1 MVDIHSHILP
11 GVDDGSPALETSL
24 AMLEMAAA
32 DGITDIVATPHA
44 NHEYAFQP
52 LVIEEKIREL
62 SAHMGDRIR
71 IHRGCDLHLSFDN
84 IQDALAN
91 PTRYTINHRRYLLV
105 EFSDLLIPKTSGEVF
120 FRMLSAGIV
129 PIITH
134 PERNHLLHTRI
145 EMLEAWVQ
153 SGCLLQVTA
162 LSFFGRFGKQAK
174 SFGDELMRRGLV
186 HIVAS
191 DAHDTEHR
199 PPQLREAYA
208 HVVATH
214 GSAVGERLFVTNPMA
229 TLIGDPI
236 VHQDPPPPEP
246 KKPWYRFW

>member
-11 GVDDGSPALETSL
+11 GVDDGSPTLETSV

-32 DGITDIVATPHA
+32 DGTTDIVATPHA
-44 NHEYAFQP
+44 NHQYAFQP
-52 LVIEEKIREL
+52 LVIEDKIRDL
-62 SAHMGDRIR
+62 TAQMGDRIR

-91 PTRYTINHRRYLLV
+91 PKRYTINHRNYLLV
-105 EFSDLLIPKTSGEVF
+105 EFSDMLIPRTTGEVF
-120 FRMLSAGIV
+120 FRMLSAGMV

-134 PERNHLLHTRI
+134 PERNGLLHTRI
-145 EMLEAWVQ
+145 EMLQAWVE

-162 LSFFGRFGKQAK
+162 LSFLGRFGKQAK
-174 SFGDELMRRGLV
+174 TFSDELMRRGLV

-191 DAHDTEHR
+191 DGHDARHR
-199 PPQLREAYA
+199 PPTLREACDY
-208 HVVATH
+208 VSRTYGSNVA
-214 GSAVGERLFVTNPMA
+214 ERLFVTNPMA
-229 TLIGDPI
+229 TLVGDPI
-236 VHQDPPPPEP
+236 IQQEPAVPEP